1 MADLYRKSALE
12 RISSPEQLDKVMK
25 VTSPM
30 SWMALI
36 GITLIIVVTLV
47 WSIIGTI
54 PVTIT
59 TKGVVSS
66 HVGSSAVYIQEAGEV
81 SSVKVRVGQE
91 IKMGDPVISYLNSN
105 KETVTVYSDQFGMVE
120 SLPVKIGDKLN
131 PGSAVVR
138 VTPQSTAGQ
147 SQMVVCYVPLAQAKK
162 LERGMQVN
170 VSLDS
175 LDSQSYGN
183 MVARIINIDAY
194 ASSVEGMASV
204 IGSGNN
210 LDAAFTKDGAV
221 VAVAC
226 ELYTDPETQSGYFW
240 SNAKGAKVEVTNGSL
255 VTAKI
260 VTEEVAPISKLFSKI
275 AELWGD

>member
-12 RISSPEQLDKVMK
+12 RISSPEQLDKVLK

-66 HVGSSAVYIQEAGEV
+66 HVGSNAVYIEEAGEV

-91 IKMGDPVISYLNSN
+91 INMGDPVISYLNAS

-138 VTPQSTAGQ
+138 VTPQSTADQ
-147 SQMVVCYVPLAQAKK
+147 SQIVVCYVPLAQAKK

-183 MVARIINIDAY
+183 MVARIINVDAY

-226 ELYTDPETQSGYFW
+226 ELYTDPATQSGYFW
-240 SNAKGAKVEVTNGSL
+240 SNAKGAKVEVSNGSL